1 MGGLGALQ
9 KRLLLILNPAAGMR
23 KANRFLV
30 DIIALFNSNGYVCTV
45 FCTARQGHATDI
57 ARENAHSFDLVVCI
71 GGDGTMNEVMSG
83 LLDSGLDLPIGYI
96 PAGSTNDFAAS
107 LGLSKDVLT
116 AAKDIIEG
124 TPKRLDVGSFNGRRF
139 SYVASFGAF
148 TEASYSTPQ
157 SSKNMLGHLAY
168 VLEGMKDLPNIR
180 PIHLAVRSKNA
191 SFEGDYIFGAIS
203 NATSIGGV
211 LSLDKQLVSLDDGL
225 FEITLIKAPLTL
237 NALNRIVVSLQTRQY
252 DPEMIHFFV
261 ADKVW
266 IDANPD
272 MPWTLDGE
280 YAAGSASIL
289 VENLHQALPLILNQK

>member
-1 MGGLGALQ
+1 
-9 KRLLLILNPAAGMR
+9 MR
-23 KANRFLV
+23 KANRFLA
-30 DIIALFNSNGYVCTV
+30 DIIALFNRNGYICTV
-45 FCTARQGHATDI
+45 FCTESQGHATRI
-57 ARENAHSFDLVVCI
+57 AQENAPSFDLVVCI
-71 GGDGTMNEVMSG
+71 GGDGTMNEALSG
-83 LLDSGLDLPIGYI
+83 LLDSGVDIPMGYI

-124 TPKRLDVGSFNGRRF
+124 TPKRLDVGSFNGRKF

-180 PIHLAVRSKNA
+180 PIHLALRSQNG

-211 LSLDKQLVSLDDGL
+211 LTLDKQLVSLDDGL

-237 NALNRIVVSLQTRQY
+237 IALNRIVVSLQTQQY

-261 ADKVW
+261 ADKVL
-266 IDANPD
+266 IDANPN

-289 VENLHQALPLILNQK
+289 VENLHQAMQLIIKQK

>member
-1 MGGLGALQ
+1 MPAL
-9 KRLLLILNPAAGMR
+9 N
-23 KANRFLV
+23 
-30 DIIALFNSNGYVCTV
+30 
-45 FCTARQGHATDI
+45 
-57 ARENAHSFDLVVCI
+57 
-71 GGDGTMNEVMSG
+71 
-83 LLDSGLDLPIGYI
+83 
-96 PAGSTNDFAAS
+96 
-107 LGLSKDVLT
+107 
-116 AAKDIIEG
+116 
-124 TPKRLDVGSFNGRRF
+124 
-139 SYVASFGAF
+139 
-148 TEASYSTPQ
+148 
-157 SSKNMLGHLAY
+157 
-168 VLEGMKDLPNIR
+168 
-180 PIHLAVRSKNA
+180 
-191 SFEGDYIFGAIS
+191 GDYIFGAIS

-289 VENLHQALPLILNQK
+289 VENLHQALPLILNQKQKGPHAYYEI

>member
-1 MGGLGALQ
+1 MAKTLMLIVNPRAGRSRSLAP
-9 KRLLLILNPAAGMR
+9 LLNAISLFSEADYLVSMR
-23 KANRFLV
+23 QTTAQGDATRFV
-30 DIIALFNSNGYVCTV
+30 
-45 FCTARQGHATDI
+45 
-57 ARENAHSFDLVVCI
+57 RENGAAFDRIVCY
-71 GGDGTMNEVMSG
+71 GGDGTLNETVTG
-83 LLDSGLDLPIGYI
+83 LMDLPVPPPLGYI
-96 PAGSTNDFAAS
+96 PGGSTNDFAAS

-180 PIHLAVRSKNA
+180 PIHLAVRSKNT